1 MTLRLLAVVAGITL
15 ATAAPGLA
23 QNSPAS
29 KVAPQK
35 GWLTDLNAAK
45 ARAQQTGKP
54 LMVVFRC
61 DP

>member
-1 MTLRLLAVVAGITL
+1 MNLPSTFSIALLLACASS
-15 ATAAPGLA
+15 AFA

-29 KVAPQK
+29 KLP
-35 GWLTDLNAAK
+35 GAK
-45 ARAQQTGKP
+45 AQARNTGKP

>member
-1 MTLRLLAVVAGITL
+1 MNLPSTFSIALLLACASS
-15 ATAAPGLA
+15 AFA

-29 KVAPQK
+29 KLAPQK
-35 GWLTDLNAAK
+35 GWLTDLTAAK
-45 ARAQQTGKP
+45 AQARNTGKP